1 MPKKLRLLVF
11 NLATDTEHQVLG
23 FTTQWL
29 NALAPFCETIDVVT
43 MQSGRIAVADNVR
56 VFSVGKEKGYS
67 EARRLVNFYAILTRL
82 LLTRRYDVCFAHMM
96 PLFAVMGS
104 AWLKIARVPIVLW
117 YTHRQNSRM
126 LRWAERVA
134 WRVVTAVP
142 TSFPFATP
150 KLHPLGHGID
160 SDFYQP
166 QVPVKSALPTIVQV
180 ARLAHI
186 KHQHILL
193 QATQHIACEVVLVGD
208 THTDEGAY
216 TAQLQTLAQDPS
228 RRGRVVFAGVQTPAQ
243 IRAWYAK
250 ATIAINLSPIGLF
263 DKAALEAMACG
274 IPTLVS
280 NEAFDDVLGAYTPQL
295 RVSSCE
301 DVLAVENALR
311 HLLTLSDNTRTKIG
325 QTLRQNVLHA
335 HSLPHLIERLVQVLQ
350 EASDAH

>member
-1 MPKKLRLLVF
+1 MPKLRLLVF

-43 MQSGRIAVADNVR
+43 MQSGRIAVEDNVR

-67 EARRLVNFYAILTRL
+67 EVRRFLNFYAILTRL

-104 AWLKIARVPIVLW
+104 AWLKMARVPIVLW

-142 TSFPFATP
+142 TSFPFETP
-150 KLHPLGHGID
+150 KLRPLGHGID

-166 QVPVKSALPTIVQV
+166 QSPIQRELPVIIQV

-193 QATQHIACEVVLVGD
+193 QATRDVPCEVVLVGD
-208 THTDEGAY
+208 THTDESAY
-216 TAQLQTLAQDPS
+216 TAQLQQLAQDPS
-228 RRGRVVFAGVQTPAQ
+228 RQGRVIFAGAQTPAQ
-243 IRAWYAK
+243 IRAWYAQ
-250 ATIAINLSPIGLF
+250 ATLAVNLSPVGLF
-263 DKAALEAMACG
+263 DKAALEAMACAV
-274 IPTLVS
+274 PTLVS
-280 NEAFDDVLGAYTPQL
+280 NPAFDEVLGDYAPLL

-301 DVLAVENALR
+301 DSLAVQSALQ
-311 HLLTLSDNTRTKIG
+311 HLLALPDDTRAHMG
-325 QTLRQNVLHA
+325 QTLRHNVLHA
-335 HSLPHLIERLVQVLQ
+335 HSLPHLIDHLVQVLH
-350 EASDAH
+350 EATHTQ